1 MKRDDYL
8 FILKAL
14 KEMPFNPGRNLLRD
28 YLQGEESESILKHK
42 LNRFANFATLAYTD
56 EELNDLIAKVERKGY
71 IEYVSLPQNKFIRL
85 LQITKKGL
93 EELQNPTRFDE
104 VKSSKINSADKEMFK
119 QFDFFLNLYNDEQ
132 KKAIVSPKK
141 VVLCVA
147 GAGSGKTTV
156 LTKRI
161 EFLIK
166 FRGVEPK
173 KILAITFT
181 RKARKEMQDR
191 LDRNGCKGVK
201 VETFNSFCEKFLLR
215 NNDLAYD
222 KQVRMMSYSDKIK
235 IIKNAMQAL
244 GLEGEDVLDLYFSK
258 GQRKLKTNEQL
269 FNIFVNDCYFIVDY
283 FKAKGTKV
291 EEFYNDESGRMVYN
305 VCKLIEE
312 AMERRGLRT
321 FMDQLVDTL
330 RVFSKGVIPSYEHV
344 LVDEYQD
351 VNDIQIK
358 FLKRL
363 KWRNLFCVG
372 DPRQAIYGWRGSQ
385 VKYILNFA
393 KNYENCE
400 VIQLTK
406 NYRSKKQVV
415 KLINAA
421 IKEMGMVDLEGV
433 QEGKTDIKLL
443 GFDSEMIEY
452 EFVAQRILNIDLPR
466 EEIFVLARTNKQL
479 LEISKLFYE
488 RGIKHVLKS
497 EDIGK
502 NVEAS
507 DGEVTLATVHA
518 IKGLEAKMVFVIG
531 VDTKNFPCKGSEH
544 PVVEMVKVDDY
555 DKEDEEKRLFYV
567 ALSRASD
574 FLYLTYTGKRPSTYV
589 KGLEKFFD
597 NLHPDQVQLDK
608 YNVSKTEKGDL
619 FGKLSDW
626 RREVAEKFGV
636 PAYVIFQDRVLE
648 EICAVKP
655 KDKYDLMQISGIG
668 ESKLRRFGEQVLE
681 IVNS

>member
-14 KEMPFNPGRNLLRD
+14 REMPFNPGKRLLRD
-28 YLQGEESESILKHK
+28 YLQGEESESILRNK
-42 LNRFANFATLAYTD
+42 LNKFKNFGTLAYD
-56 EELNDLIAKVERKGY
+56 DDELNDLIAKVERKKFV
-71 IEYVSLPQNKFIRL
+71 EYVSLPQNKFIRL

-93 EELQNPTRFDE
+93 EEIKNPTRFEE
-104 VKSSKINSADKEMFK
+104 VKSSKITSEDRKMFE

-166 FRGVEPK
+166 FRGVDPS
-173 KILAITFT
+173 KILAVTFT

-191 LDRNGCKGVK
+191 LDRNGCMGVK
-201 VETFNSFCEKFLLR
+201 VETFNSFCEKFLLK

-222 KQVRMMSYSDKIK
+222 KVVRMMSYGDRIK
-235 IIKNAMQAL
+235 IIRNSMVTL
-244 GLEGEDVLDLYFSK
+244 GLEGEDVLESYFSR
-258 GQRKLKTNEQL
+258 GQRKLKTNDQL
-269 FNIFVNDCYFIVDY
+269 FNIFMNDCYFIVDY
-283 FKAKGTKV
+283 FKAKNVKV
-291 EEFYNDESGRMVYN
+291 EKFYNDESGRMVYN

-312 AMERRGLRT
+312 EMEKRGLRT

-330 RVFSKGVIPSYEHV
+330 RVFSKGVIPSYDHV

-351 VNDIQIK
+351 VNNIQIK
-358 FLKRL
+358 FLDKL
-363 KWRNLFCVG
+363 KWKNLFCVG

-385 VKYILNFA
+385 VKYILNFGD
-393 KNYENCE
+393 KYKGCE
-400 VIQLTK
+400 IIQLTK
-406 NYRSKKQVV
+406 NYRSKKAVV
-415 KLINAA
+415 NLINAS
-421 IKEMGMVDLEGV
+421 IKDMGMVDLEGV
-433 QEGKTDIKLL
+433 MEGRTEIKLL
-443 GFDSEMIEY
+443 GFDSDDVER
-452 EFVAQRILNIDLPR
+452 EFVAQRILNIDLDR

-479 LEISKLFYE
+479 LELSKLFYE
-488 RGIKHVLKS
+488 RGIRHVLKS
-497 EDIGK
+497 EDLGK

-507 DGEVTLATVHA
+507 EGEVTLATVHS

-531 VDTKNFPCKGSEH
+531 VDTKSFPCKGSEH

-574 FLYLTYTGKRPSTYV
+574 FLYLTYSGKRPSSYV
-589 KGLEKFFD
+589 RGLEKYFD
-597 NLHPDQVQLDK
+597 NLHPDQTVLEK
-608 YNVSKTEKGDL
+608 FKAAKTERGDL
-619 FGKLSDW
+619 FERLREW
-626 RREVAEKFGV
+626 RKEVAEKFGV
-636 PAYVIFQDRVLE
+636 PAYVIFHDRVLE
-648 EICAVKP
+648 EICSKKP
-655 KDKYDLMQISGIG
+655 VDKYDLMQISGIG
-668 ESKLRRFGEQVLE
+668 ESKLRRFGAEVIR